1 MTFTF
6 KLSRRLAGIHET
18 TRHGWTWAPLLLV
31 LAACSDG
38 LVTSPDPDTRPDLTP
53 APVPG
58 WVTLAFTTP
67 WPDDGAVQ
75 LTVVGGPVLEVE
87 LLPGLTG
94 YSGTTADGAHLLA
107 TGAIVSGVVARLRVP
122 DLNRMSGYQVFIG
135 QVAQRGSYALRS
147 STAGYRAEVV
157 K

>member
-18 TRHGWTWAPLLLV
+18 TRPGWTWAPLLLI

-38 LVTSPDPDTRPDLTP
+38 VATSPDPDIRPDLTP
-53 APVPG
+53 APVAG
-58 WVTLAFTTP
+58 WVTLEFTTP
-67 WPDDGAVQ
+67 FPDDGAVQ

-87 LLPGLTG
+87 LPAGLTG
-94 YSGTTADGAHLLA
+94 YSGAAADGAHLVA
-107 TGAIVSGVVARLRVP
+107 TGALESGTVARLRVP
-122 DLNRMSGYQVFIG
+122 DLNRVSGYQVFIG
-135 QVAQRGSYALRS
+135 QVAQRGTYALRS